1 VLDDLRGGLA
11 EEFFRKVSAAGD
23 AELFGEDAEGVFRGD
38 KMDAGD
44 ARVGVEGAKEHLTEE
59 DAAGSGEGYG

>member
-1 VLDDLRGGLA
+1 
-11 EEFFRKVSAAGD
+11 
-23 AELFGEDAEGVFRGD
+23 
-38 KMDAGD
+38 MDAGD